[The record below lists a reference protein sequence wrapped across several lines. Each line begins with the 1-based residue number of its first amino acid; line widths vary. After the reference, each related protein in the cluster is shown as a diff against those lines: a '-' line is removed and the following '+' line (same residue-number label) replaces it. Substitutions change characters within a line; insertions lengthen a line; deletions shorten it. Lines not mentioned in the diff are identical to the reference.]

1 MCLDPR
7 PESLVRYRPAT
18 RRRSASDPVSD
29 VTAAPRAV
37 PASAEA
43 SLRRIAGCDDLDAR
57 GWTLLTR
64 AGCVG

>member
-18 RRRSASDPVSD
+18 RRRPGVDSLSD
-29 VTAAPRAV
+29 VTTAPRAV

-43 SLRRIAGCDDLDAR
+43 SLRRIAGRDDLDAR

-64 AGCVG
+64 AAAW